1 MSSRVSPPAVPP
13 EHAHVPLRAHAAG
26 VTEVCESAVG
36 ETATGEYRAI
46 EGAKGSK
53 FGLTDIG
60 LIVMALIWGINYS
73 VVKTGITALE
83 PFTFNGI
90 RVALAAIVLAVIA
103 VSVRGTRLPPRRDVI
118 RLAVLGL
125 LGNGM
130 YQLLFIL
137 GMSRTRAGI
146 AALVV
151 AAGPAWIAIIS
162 RMLGT
167 ERLSSRGWAGIGL
180 QLAGVACVVG
190 SAGALEASSSALLG
204 AALIA
209 VGSILWALFSVLLTP
224 YTKTAHPLHLAAIT
238 MGSGALF
245 LVAIALPGMRRLDW
259 GAVTTREWGIVAYAG
274 IAALVIA
281 YLLFY
286 RGVRVLGPTRTAM
299 YGNLQPLIAL
309 LFAWAMLQERPTV
322 WQGIGAAF
330 IMAGLL
336 LSRTARVRPAPVTTR
351 SYPAIPDRDREAR
364 SV

>member
-1 MSSRVSPPAVPP
+1 MP
-13 EHAHVPLRAHAAG
+13 

-46 EGAKGSK
+46 ADSTPSG

-60 LIVMALIWGINYS
+60 LIVMALIWGVNYS
-73 VVKTGITALE
+73 VVKDGITTME

-90 RVALAAIVLAVIA
+90 RVALAAIILILVAA
-103 VSVRGTRLPPRRDVI
+103 TVRGVQLPSLRVTLK
-118 RLAVLGL
+118 LAGLGL
-125 LGNGM
+125 IGNGM

-162 RMLGT
+162 RMLGM
-167 ERLSSRGWAGIGL
+167 ERLSKRGWAGIGL
-180 QLAGVACVVG
+180 QLAGVACVVA
-190 SAGALEASSSALLG
+190 SAGAISADTSALVG

-209 VGSILWALFSVLLTP
+209 AGSIMWALFSVLLTP
-224 YTKTAHPLHLAAIT
+224 YTQSTHPFHLSAIT
-238 MGSGALF
+238 VTSGALV
-245 LVAIALPGMRRLDW
+245 LVAVALPGIVRLDW
-259 GAVTTREWGIVAYAG
+259 GAVTVREWGAVAYSG
-274 IAALVIA
+274 IGAMVIA

-309 LFAWAMLQERPTV
+309 LFAWAMLSEQPTL
-322 WQGIGAAF
+322 WQGAGAALV
-330 IMAGLL
+330 MGGLL
-336 LSRTARVRPAPVTTR
+336 LSRTARVRPAPLPPRVP
-351 SYPAIPDRDREAR
+351 SPALGRP
-364 SV
+364 